1 MDLLIN
7 VFQSFINKLQEFIV
21 FSKDVFRIF
30 LNHWN
35 VLIEGLGVTLQMT
48 LLAVVIGFVIGILLA
63 LIRVYGPKPFSILVM
78 VFIEVI
84 RGTPLLVQLF
94 ILYFGLPPYGI
105 NLTPFT
111 AAIIGFSINSAAYQA
126 EYLRGSIQSIEDNQM
141 VAARSIGMTHLQ
153 SISNIM
159 LPQALRK
166 VIPSWTNEFIYLLKY
181 TSLAYIVGA
190 PELMTQAK
198 FIASRNFQF
207 FKVYLIVAVMYLV
220 VVLLFTWFFGRV
232 EKKFTIPGLETVR

>member
-1 MDLLIN
+1 MQDIINIIVKHWPVLL
-7 VFQSFINKLQEFIV
+7 
-21 FSKDVFRIF
+21 
-30 LNHWN
+30 
-35 VLIEGLGVTLQMT
+35 EGLGVTLQMT
-48 LLAVVIGFVIGILLA
+48 LLAVIMGFVIGIFLA
-63 LIRVYGPKPFSILVM
+63 LIRVYGPKPFSVIVM
-78 VFIEVI
+78 VFIEII

-111 AAIIGFSINSAAYQA
+111 AAIIGFTINSAAYQA
-126 EYLRGSIQSIEDNQM
+126 EYLRGSFQSIENNQMTAARSLGMSRIQSI
-141 VAARSIGMTHLQ
+141 T
-153 SISNIM
+153 NIM

-207 FKVYLIVAVMYLV
+207 FKVYLIVAMIYLV
-220 VVLLFTWFFGRV
+220 VVLLFTWFFGKV
-232 EKKFTIPGLETVR
+232 EKKFRIPGLETVR

>member
-1 MDLLIN
+1 MQDIINIIVKHWPVLL
-7 VFQSFINKLQEFIV
+7 
-21 FSKDVFRIF
+21 
-30 LNHWN
+30 
-35 VLIEGLGVTLQMT
+35 EGLGVTLQMT
-48 LLAVVIGFVIGILLA
+48 FLAVVMGFVIGIFLA
-63 LIRVYGPKPFSILVM
+63 LIRVYGPKLFSVIVM
-78 VFIEVI
+78 VFIEII

-111 AAIIGFSINSAAYQA
+111 AAIIGFTINSAAYQA
-126 EYLRGSIQSIEDNQM
+126 EYLRGSLQSIENSQMIAARSLGMTKIQSITD
-141 VAARSIGMTHLQ
+141 
-153 SISNIM
+153 IM

-207 FKVYLIVAVMYLV
+207 FKVYLIVAMIYLV
-220 VVLLFTWFFGRV
+220 VVLLFTWFFGKV
-232 EKKFTIPGLETVR
+232 EKKFRIPGLETVR

>member
-1 MDLLIN
+1 MQDIIN
-7 VFQSFINKLQEFIV
+7 IV
-21 FSKDVFRIF
+21 VK
-30 LNHWN
+30 HWF
-35 VLIEGLGVTLQMT
+35 VLVEGLGVTLQMT
-48 LLAVVIGFVIGILLA
+48 LLAVIMGFVIGIFLA
-63 LIRVYGPKPFSILVM
+63 LIRVYGPKPFSIIVM
-78 VFIEVI
+78 VFIEII

-94 ILYFGLPPYGI
+94 ILYFGIPPYGI

-111 AAIIGFSINSAAYQA
+111 AAIIGFTINSAAYQA
-126 EYLRGSIQSIEDNQM
+126 EYLRGSIQSIENNQM
-141 VAARSIGMTHLQ
+141 TAARSIGMTRLQ
-153 SISNIM
+153 SIKNII

-207 FKVYLIVAVMYLV
+207 FNVYLIVAVMYLA
-220 VVLLFTWFFGRV
+220 VVLLFTWFFGKI
-232 EKKFTIPGLETVR
+232 EKRFRIPGLETVR

>member
-1 MDLLIN
+1 VQDIINIIVKHWPVLL
-7 VFQSFINKLQEFIV
+7 
-21 FSKDVFRIF
+21 
-30 LNHWN
+30 
-35 VLIEGLGVTLQMT
+35 EGLGVTLQMT
-48 LLAVVIGFVIGILLA
+48 FLAVVMGFVIGIFLA
-63 LIRVYGPKPFSILVM
+63 LIRVYGPKLFSVIVM
-78 VFIEVI
+78 VFIEII

-111 AAIIGFSINSAAYQA
+111 AAIIGFTINSAAYQA
-126 EYLRGSIQSIEDNQM
+126 EYLRGSLQSIENNQMIAARSLGMTRIQSI
-141 VAARSIGMTHLQ
+141 T
-153 SISNIM
+153 NIM

-207 FKVYLIVAVMYLV
+207 FKVYLIVAMIYLV
-220 VVLLFTWFFGRV
+220 VVLLFTWFFGKV

>member
-1 MDLLIN
+1 MQDIINIIVKHWPVLL
-7 VFQSFINKLQEFIV
+7 
-21 FSKDVFRIF
+21 
-30 LNHWN
+30 
-35 VLIEGLGVTLQMT
+35 EGLGVTLQMT
-48 LLAVVIGFVIGILLA
+48 FLAVVMGFVIGIFLA
-63 LIRVYGPKPFSILVM
+63 LIRVYGPKLFSVIVM
-78 VFIEVI
+78 VFIEII

-111 AAIIGFSINSAAYQA
+111 AAIIGFTINSAAYQA
-126 EYLRGSIQSIEDNQM
+126 EYLRGSLQSIENNQMIAARSLGMTKIQSITD
-141 VAARSIGMTHLQ
+141 
-153 SISNIM
+153 IM

-207 FKVYLIVAVMYLV
+207 FKVYLIVAMIYLV
-220 VVLLFTWFFGRV
+220 VVLLFTWFFGKV
-232 EKKFTIPGLETVR
+232 EKKFRIPGLETVR

>member
-1 MDLLIN
+1 VQDIINIIVKHWPGLL
-7 VFQSFINKLQEFIV
+7 
-21 FSKDVFRIF
+21 
-30 LNHWN
+30 
-35 VLIEGLGVTLQMT
+35 EGLGVTLQMT
-48 LLAVVIGFVIGILLA
+48 FLAVVMGFVIGIFLA
-63 LIRVYGPKPFSILVM
+63 LIRVYGPKLFSVIVM
-78 VFIEVI
+78 VFIEII

-111 AAIIGFSINSAAYQA
+111 AAIIGFTINSAAYQA
-126 EYLRGSIQSIEDNQM
+126 EYLRGSLQSIENSQMIAARSLGMTKIQSITD
-141 VAARSIGMTHLQ
+141 
-153 SISNIM
+153 IM

-207 FKVYLIVAVMYLV
+207 FKVYLIVAMIYLV
-220 VVLLFTWFFGRV
+220 VVLLFTWFFGKV
-232 EKKFTIPGLETVR
+232 EKKFRIPGLETVR

>member
-1 MDLLIN
+1 VQDIINIIVKHWPVLL
-7 VFQSFINKLQEFIV
+7 
-21 FSKDVFRIF
+21 
-30 LNHWN
+30 
-35 VLIEGLGVTLQMT
+35 EGLGVTLQMT
-48 LLAVVIGFVIGILLA
+48 FLAVVMGFVIGIFLA
-63 LIRVYGPKPFSILVM
+63 LIRVYGPKLFSVIVM
-78 VFIEVI
+78 VFIEII

-111 AAIIGFSINSAAYQA
+111 AAIIGFTINSAAYQA
-126 EYLRGSIQSIEDNQM
+126 EYLRGSLQSIENSQMIAARSLGMTKIQSITD
-141 VAARSIGMTHLQ
+141 
-153 SISNIM
+153 IM

-207 FKVYLIVAVMYLV
+207 FKVYLIVAMIYLV
-220 VVLLFTWFFGRV
+220 VVLLFTWFFGKV